1 MRLLVT
7 GGNGFV
13 GRALCRLAFERG
25 YDTTALV
32 GKPSSLPVREWVH
45 PLRDFMDVDAAW
57 PADLSCDV
65 VVHLAARVHEMDARQ
80 RAQVERYRET
90 NVAGSLRVARAA
102 AERGCRRFIYVSSI
116 KVMGEA
122 DPGTPFDESMLPR
135 PVDPY
140 GISKLEA
147 ETALRA
153 LGQQTGMEIVC
164 VRPPLIY
171 GPGVRANFLRLVDA
185 VAKGVPLPVGATHAR
200 RSMVFVD
207 NFTDALCLVVASDK
221 TCSPIYHV
229 TDGEDVSVRELVID
243 IGRCLGVSP
252 RLFPVPV
259 GLLTMGGRLLGRGE
273 FVQRLVT
280 SLRVDGGL
288 IRAELGWSPPLSRFE
303 GLQRTVDWYR
313 ADSGRG

>member
-13 GRALCRLAFERG
+13 GRALCRLAYERG

-45 PLRDFMDVDAAW
+45 QQRDFVNVDAAW
-57 PADLSCDV
+57 PDDLSCEV
-65 VVHLAARVHEMDARQ
+65 VVHLAARVHEMGASEQ
-80 RAQVERYRET
+80 AQLGRYRET
-90 NVAGSLRVARAA
+90 NVAGSLRIAQAA
-102 AERGCRRFIYVSSI
+102 AESCCRRFVYVSSI
-116 KVMGEA
+116 KVMGEV
-122 DPGTPFDESMLPR
+122 DSGVPLDESMAPR

-147 ETALRA
+147 EVALRD
-153 LGQQTGMEIVC
+153 LGKQTGMEVVC

-185 VAKGVPLPVGATHAR
+185 IAKGLPLPLGAAHAE

-207 NFTDALCLVVASDK
+207 NFVDALCLAATSDK
-221 TCSPIYHV
+221 ISSPVYHV
-229 TDGEDVSVRELVID
+229 TDGEDVSVRELVMD

-259 GLLTMGGRLLGRGE
+259 GLLKMGGSLLGRGE
-273 FVQRLVT
+273 LVQRLVT
-280 SLRVDGGL
+280 SLRVNGGL
-288 IRAELGWSPPLSRFE
+288 IRAELGWAPPLSRFE
-303 GLQRTVDWYR
+303 GLRRTIDWYR
-313 ADSGRG
+313 IDPDRG